1 MSASQSSLQSSTDPS
16 LYEDLYDLVKF
27 IPSLNLPSGI
37 PSAAD
42 ANIASGDPQP
52 RRILR
57 QLSPETGTESTLTDK
72 LGCIHRPHLN
82 PASDPPKFRWSE
94 TFPIKF
100 LVTKKQRLKAQGRT
114 AMRKRMREIREG
126 GGVGHNVPLEIS
138 MFMSCWIADMQ
149 RRKTIDV
156 STVNNLL
163 IPVANLNDALASL
176 ERILTTPIP
185 WSCESTRLQAEGG
198 GGALTIPLILTPG
211 APRPLSRAPT

>member
-1 MSASQSSLQSSTDPS
+1 MRVPGADLS
-16 LYEDLYDLVKF
+16 LYDDLYDLVKF

-42 ANIASGDPQP
+42 ATIASGDPYP
-52 RRILR
+52 LR
-57 QLSPETGTESTLTDK
+57 TTRQESVEIGTGTESTLTDK
-72 LGCIHRPHLN
+72 PGPRRPHLN
-82 PASDPPKFRWSE
+82 PARDPPRFRWSE

-100 LVTKKQRLKAQGRT
+100 LVTRRQRLKAEGRT

-156 STVNNLL
+156 SSINNLL
-163 IPVANLNDALASL
+163 LPVANLNDALASL

-185 WSCESTRLQAEGG
+185 WSCESRSPCAVHN
-198 GGALTIPLILTPG
+198 PLDDSPMQ
-211 APRPLSRAPT
+211 